1 MAAAVH
7 ASFAMTSSTDL
18 AVLPPDTGVLKSFLS
33 CVLCVYKF
41 EFEGLI
47 DGQLFG
53 SFIGI
58 MKRD

>member
-1 MAAAVH
+1 
-7 ASFAMTSSTDL
+7 MTSSTDL
-18 AVLPPDTGVLKSFLS
+18 AVLPPDAGVLKSFLS